1 MLIVPRQALFEIDGK
16 PTVYVRA
23 GGAEAF
29 TPKQIKI
36 LHRTE
41 TQIAIEG
48 LDEGVEVALVDP
60 VAAMKLN
67 GASTTSS
74 GPMGVK
80 K

>member
-1 MLIVPRQALFEIDGK
+1 V
-16 PTVYVRA
+16 
-23 GGAEAF
+23 
-29 TPKQIKI
+29 
-36 LHRTE
+36 
-41 TQIAIEG
+41 EG

-67 GASTTSS
+67 GASTTSA